1 MPGGSSMG
9 YESSMVYTM
18 GSALGRALEDHTEVE
33 VLVNGIWLHG
43 AVVIHDGVGVV
54 LDNGDE
60 HSIVKVDRIAAIRVL
75 SALPK
80 QGRITEGEAP
90 MARSG
95 QAMPMPGPRP
105 PGDS

>member
-1 MPGGSSMG
+1 MS

-18 GSALGRALEDHTEVE
+18 GTALSRALEDNSEVG
-33 VLVNGIWLHG
+33 VLVDGVWLVG

-54 LDNGDE
+54 LDNDEE

-75 SALPK
+75 SRIPE
-80 QGRITEGEAP
+80 QVRITDGEAR
-90 MARSG
+90 MAPSWG

-105 PGDS
+105 GGNG